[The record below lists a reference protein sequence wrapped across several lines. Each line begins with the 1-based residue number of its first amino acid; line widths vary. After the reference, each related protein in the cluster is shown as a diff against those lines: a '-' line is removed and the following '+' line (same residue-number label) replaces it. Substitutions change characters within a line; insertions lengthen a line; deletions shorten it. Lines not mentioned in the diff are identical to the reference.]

1 MKVSTWVG
9 GVALF
14 ELAVLALKQA
24 QARTEGVPGVDA
36 AQSDVGKDELGEAES
51 REVWLAA
58 MKEAEGRLE
67 KALALATQQ
76 VDLSSRLDSRIAMLK
91 DEIAMKREMLAMIV

>member
-1 MKVSTWVG
+1 MSTWVG

-36 AQSDVGKDELGEAES
+36 AHADVSREEREAER
-51 REVWLAA
+51 REVWVAA
-58 MKEAEGRLE
+58 MQEAEGRLE

-91 DEIAMKREMLAMIV
+91 DEIAMKREMLATSV

>member
-1 MKVSTWVG
+1 M
-9 GVALF
+9 
-14 ELAVLALKQA
+14 
-24 QARTEGVPGVDA
+24 PGVDA
-36 AQSDVGKDELGEAES
+36 AQSDVDREELGEAER
-51 REVWLAA
+51 REVWVAA

-91 DEIAMKREMLAMIV
+91 DEIAMKREMLSTSV